1 MLPIAVLTVLAI
13 LTVLAVL
20 TLAVLTLAVLTVPVR
35 IESRFDSS
43 TRPQR
48 APIARRRLAVGVL

>member
-13 LTVLAVL
+13 LTV
-20 TLAVLTLAVLTVPVR
+20 LAVLTLAVLTVPVR